1 MVGVSDGQASRQAPV
16 GRPMLSLAL
25 AAMMDGVHAHSGAV
39 YLLTP
44 DEPVL
49 EMAVMAG
56 LPRAFA
62 APWERV
68 GLSAPIPVAEAVRAR
83 RLIWVGGE
91 EDMARHY
98 PRIAVVLPYPFA
110 LAAVP
115 IATESTVYGSVFV
128 TWPGSHPPVLSDRDR
143 DQLTSACDR
152 LAVRLERAVEERHP
166 VRAEPDLLATG
177 PAASVAGTL
186 GTVEAARMV
195 ARLPYGL
202 CSLDLHGRIGFANAA
217 AGELLGM
224 SVSSLL
230 GTQLWAAVPW
240 LNDPVYEDR
249 YRAALLSQQVTS
261 FVALRPPGEWLSFR
275 MYPSTTGLS
284 VRISR
289 ARAVT
294 ELGRAAPEP
303 GEGPSRLV
311 TISQVLSL
319 AGALTEAVGVEDVV
333 QLIADEIAPAVGSQ
347 ALVVLGS
354 QGGRLHVLGHRGY
367 PDPHVVERFD
377 GMALNGATPGTAAL
391 NSGVPAFFD
400 SRQELERLYPS
411 RHATPDGFA
420 AWAYL
425 PLIAS
430 GRPVGTCVL
439 AYGEPHVFPADER
452 AVLTSLGGLIA
463 QALERALLYD
473 AKNQLAHGLQA
484 ALLPHSLPPLPG
496 IEAAA
501 RYLPATQGM
510 EIGGDFY
517 DLVTSEGLAAVI
529 GDVQGHNVTAAGLMG
544 QIRTAVRAYTTVGQA
559 PEEVMRSTNRLLIDL
574 GSELFASCLYLRLDP
589 ARGTAV
595 MARAGHPPPLLRRPD
610 GRVRVLDLAGGPL
623 LGIDADAVYPTTEVD
638 LAPGSVLALYTDGL
652 IESPGVDIEDA
663 LAELGQRL
671 AAAGDLPLEEIADE
685 LVRHSAAAQER
696 IDDVALL
703 LLRAREPGPDQLP
716 CTQGGPA
723 LPPEGRTDPPPT

>member
-1 MVGVSDGQASRQAPV
+1 MVGVSDGHMSPAPAGARTRV
-16 GRPMLSLAL
+16 GRPLLSLAL
-25 AAMMDGVHAHSGAV
+25 ASMMDEVHAHSGAV
-39 YLLTP
+39 YLMAA

-68 GLSAPIPVAEAVRAR
+68 GLSAPIPVAEAVRER
-83 RLIWVGGE
+83 RLVWVGGE
-91 EDMARHY
+91 QEMARRY

-115 IATESTVYGSVFV
+115 VATSAKVYGAVFV
-128 TWPGSHPPVLSDRDR
+128 TWPGSHPPDLSERERDH
-143 DQLTSACDR
+143 LTAACGR
-152 LAVRLERAVEERHP
+152 LAVRLERAVEDSVSPH
-166 VRAEPDLLATG
+166 AEPDLLPSAH
-177 PAASVAGTL
+177 AAGAAGTL

-202 CSLDLHGRIGFANAA
+202 CSLDLHGRISFANAA
-217 AGELLGM
+217 AAELIGVPVSQLLG
-224 SVSSLL
+224 S
-230 GTQLWAAVPW
+230 QLWAAAPW

-249 YRAALLSQQVTS
+249 YRAALLSQHSTS
-261 FVALRPPGEWLSFR
+261 FVALRPPGDWLSFR
-275 MYPSTTGLS
+275 LYPSTTGLS
-284 VRISR
+284 VRVSR
-289 ARAVT
+289 ARAVA
-294 ELGRAAPEP
+294 EMSRAGPRP
-303 GEGPSRLV
+303 GDAPSRLV

-319 AGALTEAVGVEDVV
+319 AGALTEAVGVQDVV
-333 QLIADEIAPAVGSQ
+333 QLVADEVVPAVGSQ
-347 ALVVLGS
+347 AVVMLGS
-354 QGGRLHVLGHRGY
+354 RSGRLHVLGHRGY
-367 PDPHVVERFD
+367 PDARVVERFD
-377 GMALNGATPGTAAL
+377 GMPLAEPTPGTHAL
-391 NSGVPAFFD
+391 NTGVPAFFD
-400 SRQELERLYPS
+400 TREQLERLYPL

-439 AYGEPHVFPADER
+439 AYAEPHLFPADER

-463 QALERALLYD
+463 QALERAVLYD
-473 AKNQLAHGLQA
+473 VKHQLAHGLQA
-484 ALLPHSLPPLPG
+484 ALLPHTLPTLPG
-496 IEAAA
+496 IDAAA

-510 EIGGDFY
+510 DIGGDFY
-517 DLVTSEGLAAVI
+517 DLVPVAGLAAAVI

-544 QIRTAVRAYTTVGQA
+544 QIRTAVRAYTTVGQS

-574 GSELFASCLYLRLDP
+574 GAELFASCLYLRLDP
-589 ARGTAV
+589 GRGRAV

-623 LGIDADAVYPTTEVD
+623 LGIDGSAVYPTTEVE
-638 LAPGSVLALYTDGL
+638 LAPGSVLVLYTDGL

-663 LAELGQRL
+663 LAELGRRL
-671 AAAGDLPLEEIADE
+671 AEAGDRPLDELADE
-685 LVRHSAAAQER
+685 LVRHSAAARER

-703 LLRAREPGPDQLP
+703 LLRADG
-716 CTQGGPA
+716 
-723 LPPEGRTDPPPT
+723 

>member
-1 MVGVSDGQASRQAPV
+1 MSDGHMSPAPAGARTRV
-16 GRPMLSLAL
+16 GRPLLSLAL
-25 AAMMDGVHAHSGAV
+25 ASMMDEVHAHSGAV
-39 YLLTP
+39 YLLAP

-68 GLSAPIPVAEAVRAR
+68 GLSAPIPVAEAVRER
-83 RLIWVGGE
+83 RLVWVGGE
-91 EDMARHY
+91 HEMARRY

-115 IATESTVYGSVFV
+115 VATPSKVYGAVFV
-128 TWPGSHPPVLSDRDR
+128 TWPGSHPPELSDRER
-143 DQLTSACDR
+143 DHLTAACGR
-152 LAVRLERAVEERHP
+152 LAMRLERAIEDSVAPH
-166 VRAEPDLLATG
+166 AEPDLLG
-177 PAASVAGTL
+177 AAQVGSPAGTL

-202 CSLDLHGRIGFANAA
+202 CSLDLHGRISFANAA
-217 AGELLGM
+217 AAELIGVPVSRLLG
-224 SVSSLL
+224 S
-230 GTQLWAAVPW
+230 QLWAAVPW

-249 YRAALLSQQVTS
+249 YRAALLSQHSTS
-261 FVALRPPGEWLSFR
+261 FVALRPPGDWLSFR
-275 MYPSTTGLS
+275 LYPSTTGLS

-289 ARAVT
+289 ARAVA
-294 ELGRAAPEP
+294 EMNRAGPQP
-303 GEGPSRLV
+303 GDAPSRLV

-319 AGALTEAVGVEDVV
+319 AGALTEAVGVQDVV
-333 QLIADEIAPAVGSQ
+333 QLVADEIAPAVGSR

-354 QGGRLHVLGHRGY
+354 RAGRLHVLGHRGY
-367 PDPHVVERFD
+367 PDARVVERFD
-377 GMALNGATPGTAAL
+377 GLPLAEPTPGTHAL
-391 NSGVPAFFD
+391 RTGVPAFFE
-400 SRQELERLYPS
+400 SREQLERLYPT
-411 RHATPDGFA
+411 RNATPDGFA

-439 AYGEPHVFPADER
+439 AYAERHPFPTDER

-463 QALERALLYD
+463 QALERAVLYD
-473 AKNQLAHGLQA
+473 AKYRVAHGLQA
-484 ALLPHSLPPLPG
+484 ALLPHTLPSLPG

-510 EIGGDFY
+510 DIGGDFY
-517 DLVTSEGLAAVI
+517 DLVPVDGLAAAVI

-544 QIRTAVRAYTTVGQA
+544 QIRTAVRAYTTVGQP

-574 GSELFASCLYLRLDP
+574 GAELFASCLYLRLDP
-589 ARGTAV
+589 QRGRAV

-623 LGIDADAVYPTTEVD
+623 LGIDSSAVYPTTEVD
-638 LAPGSVLALYTDGL
+638 LTPGCVLALYTDGL

-663 LAELGQRL
+663 LADLGRQL
-671 AAAGDLPLEEIADE
+671 AEAGDRPLDELADE
-685 LVRHSAAAQER
+685 LVRRGAAARER

-703 LLRAREPGPDQLP
+703 LLRADG
-716 CTQGGPA
+716 
-723 LPPEGRTDPPPT
+723 